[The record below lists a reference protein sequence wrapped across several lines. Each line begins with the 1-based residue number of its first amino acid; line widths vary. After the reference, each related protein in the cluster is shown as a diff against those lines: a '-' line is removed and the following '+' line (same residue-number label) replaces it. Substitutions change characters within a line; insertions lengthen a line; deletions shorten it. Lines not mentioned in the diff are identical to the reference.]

1 MPADTQTAEFLSC
14 LGTAFALSF
23 VQQKS
28 APIIRDRRGNR
39 RNYGDGERITTMKVL
54 ATAATFLGAITLMFV
69 IIVAQRDYQRAWS
82 ADAYTQP
89 STSSATAP
97 SIPERIAQAN
107 L

>member
-1 MPADTQTAEFLSC
+1 
-14 LGTAFALSF
+14 
-23 VQQKS
+23 
-28 APIIRDRRGNR
+28 
-39 RNYGDGERITTMKVL
+39 MKVL